1 MTTSRCQHVWR
12 FFFFGCCCCC
22 LSCTYSADE

>member
-12 FFFFGCCCCC
+12 FFFFGCCCC
-22 LSCTYSADE
+22 LSFTYSADE